1 MKEKILVIDDEPEI
15 RELLSEILQGEG
27 FEVFGAADGVEG
39 LELFHDIKPDLVIT
53 DVKMPHKDGL
63 EVLKG
68 VKDAKFDIDVI
79 ILTGHSDEAT
89 AIECL
94 QSGAYDYLLKPVEDI
109 EVLLTA
115 VNREKLSEK
124 CGGPYATM
132 IRISILVLVGKR

>member
-1 MKEKILVIDDEPEI
+1 MNRNFVSFYPKSFRKRDMKFSMRQMASRGWIV
-15 RELLSEILQGEG
+15 
-27 FEVFGAADGVEG
+27 
-39 LELFHDIKPDLVIT
+39 FHDIKPDHVIT
-53 DVKMPHKDGL
+53 DVKMPLKDGL
-63 EVLKG
+63 AVLKG
-68 VKDAKFDIDVI
+68 VKEAKCKDVI

-94 QSGAYDYLLKPVEDI
+94 QSGGYDYLLKPVEDI